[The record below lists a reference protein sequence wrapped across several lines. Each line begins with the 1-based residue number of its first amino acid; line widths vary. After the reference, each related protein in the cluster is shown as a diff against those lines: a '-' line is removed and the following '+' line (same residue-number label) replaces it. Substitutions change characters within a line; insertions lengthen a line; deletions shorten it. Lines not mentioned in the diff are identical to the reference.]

1 MGFHADGIDA
11 FLRALAAGE
20 LVQAL
25 DHALLVEVD
34 RDGAT
39 GFRHFQALRQMIDG
53 DHLLGTKED
62 GAADRHLTD
71 GTAAPDRYRVR
82 RLDVALD
89 SGLPSG
95 REDVTEEENLLVR
108 DTIRHLDVRRIG
120 KGNAEIFGLPARI
133 AAGQM
138 RVAEQACGRVAEY
151 LVGEILL
158 AVAPLADREIA
169 ALALIALA
177 ADDCEGDNDPVA
189 DLELVLG
196 LRPDLDDLP
205 HHLVSHDVAGQ
216 HRRDEVVEQVQVR
229 AADGA
234 ARHLDDGVARL
245 LDFGISDG
253 VAADVFL
260 AVPNQGS
267 HAFLLHPAKVPRP
280 ALPGMLRTEGHVS
293 AGVVCRIQTLKRER
307 A

>member
-1 MGFHADGIDA
+1 MGFHADGVDA
-11 FLRALAAGE
+11 LLRALAAGE
-20 LVQAL
+20 LVQTL
-25 DHALLVEVD
+25 DHALLIEVD
-34 RDGAT
+34 GDGAT
-39 GFRHFQALRQMIDG
+39 GFRHFQALGQMIDG
-53 DHLLGTKED
+53 NHLLGAEQN

-71 GTAAPDRYRVR
+71 RTAAPDRHRVG

-89 SGLPSG
+89 SRLPSG

-151 LVGEILL
+151 LVSEILL
-158 AVAPLADREIA
+158 AVGGLAHREIA
-169 ALALIALA
+169 AFALIALA
-177 ADDCEGDNDPVA
+177 ADDRERNHHPVA

-245 LDFGISDG
+245 LDLRVRDG

-267 HAFLLHPAKVPRP
+267 HAFLLHPAKMQRP
-280 ALPGMLRTEGHVS
+280 PLPGMLRTEGHVS
-293 AGVVCRIQTLKRER
+293 AGVVCRIQNPQT
-307 A
+307 